1 MNKFIRSIITFAL
14 TNRFAVFFGIA
25 LIVVGGVVAFLNT
38 PVETFPD
45 VTNTNVIVI
54 TQWPGRSAEEVERFV
69 TLPLETELNS
79 VPRKSTLR

>member
-14 TNRFAVFFGIA
+14 TNRFAVFFGVA
-25 LIVVGGVVAFLNT
+25 LIVVAGVVSFLNT

-54 TQWPGRSAEEVERFV
+54 TQWLGRRG
-69 TLPLETELNS
+69 
-79 VPRKSTLR
+79 